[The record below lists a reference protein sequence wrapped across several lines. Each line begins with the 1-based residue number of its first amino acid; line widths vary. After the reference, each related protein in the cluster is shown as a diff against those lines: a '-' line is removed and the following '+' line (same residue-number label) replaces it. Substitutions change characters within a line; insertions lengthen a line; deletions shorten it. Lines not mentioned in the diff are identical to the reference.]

1 MLNTEAISVSQL
13 NSYIKAI
20 IDVDKNLKNIFVIG
34 EISNLKQSGHIY
46 FSLKDSSSLIRAVMF
61 FNNAS
66 NLNISLYNG
75 MKVIVK
81 GNVRCYEASG
91 QYQIYVNEIYP
102 YGVGMAYLEFE
113 KLKSKLFEEGLFDES
128 HKKQLPV
135 YPKKIGVITSKTGSV
150 RHDIENVTNRRY
162 PICEIVLYPVKVQGD
177 NASKEIV
184 NGIKKLNSMP
194 DIDII
199 IVGRGG
205 GSAEDLNP
213 FNSEDVA
220 RAVYESNIPIIS
232 AVGHETDFTIC
243 DLVADKRASTPSV
256 AGEMAVP
263 DIKDLKYIVN
273 EYEKSIKNIFENKI
287 KFCYQELESLK
298 SQIKKAFPVSK
309 IDDMILNLQNN
320 KKLLKKHFDFCLLQK
335 NSKFDS
341 LNQKLKFYSYKENLK
356 HGYSLVL
363 SKTGNIIKNISELSN
378 IDEIEIIM
386 QDGNMKFKISKI

>member
-1 MLNTEAISVSQL
+1 MLNTEAVSVSQL

-20 IDVDKNLKNIFVIG
+20 LDINKNLKNIFVIG

-46 FSLKDSSSLIRAVMF
+46 FSLKDSNSLIRAVMF

-81 GNVRCYEASG
+81 GNVRCYEAAG

-113 KLKSKLFEEGLFDES
+113 KLKSKLLQEGLFDES
-128 HKKQLPV
+128 HKKRLPT
-135 YPKKIGVITSKTGSV
+135 YPKKLGVITSKTGSV
-150 RHDIENVTNRRY
+150 RHDIENVTSRRY
-162 PICEIVLYPVKVQGD
+162 PLCEIILYPVKVQGE
-177 NASKEIV
+177 NASREIV
-184 NGIKKLNSMP
+184 NGIKKLNSMSN
-194 DIDII
+194 IDVI

-205 GSAEDLNP
+205 GSTEDLSP

-220 RAVYESNIPIIS
+220 RAVYESNTPIIS

-256 AGEMAVP
+256 AAEMAVP

-273 EYEKSIKNIFENKI
+273 EYEKNIKNVFENKI
-287 KFCYQELESLK
+287 KFCYQELANLK
-298 SQIKKAFPVSK
+298 LQIKKAFPVSK
-309 IDDMILNLQNN
+309 IDDMILNLQN
-320 KKLLKKHFDFCLLQK
+320 KRKLLKKHFDFYFLQK

-363 SKTGNIIKNISELSN
+363 SENGNIIKNISELSN
-378 IDEIEIIM
+378 MDEIEIVM